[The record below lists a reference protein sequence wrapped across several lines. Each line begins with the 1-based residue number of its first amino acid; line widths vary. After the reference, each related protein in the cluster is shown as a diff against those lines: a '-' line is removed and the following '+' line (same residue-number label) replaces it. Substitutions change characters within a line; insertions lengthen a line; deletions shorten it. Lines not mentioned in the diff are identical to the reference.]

1 MIDVLLATYQS
12 ERFLTKQLDSLLA
25 QDCPG
30 FRILIRDGGSSD
42 QTPAV
47 ISAYQVKHPDKIT
60 VLAGGKAD
68 AVQNFALLLGQ
79 STAPY
84 VMFCDHDDIWLSNK
98 ISASL
103 TAVRRLEAEHG
114 VNTPCLVHCR
124 ADLIDEK
131 DQIIA
136 RNLAHF
142 YHWTIKPDGHIR
154 CDIPTLGCTMMVNR
168 ALADLAQP
176 IPAAAGSH
184 DTWLGRL
191 AWYAGAVDYVDQT
204 LLLYRVHPTNASGAS
219 GRSHFRT
226 MLKRLRRMPDF
237 HRRMIDH
244 YLTPA
249 KLFFDRY
256 HAIIPGRYYRQLQM
270 LASLESCGFWTRKYR
285 LIRYQIRANGCLRTL
300 GFWLFL

>member
-12 ERFLTKQLDSLLA
+12 EHFLAKQLDSLLA
-25 QDCPG
+25 QDSSG
-30 FRILIRDGGSSD
+30 FRILIRDGGSADGTGKIIQSY
-42 QTPAV
+42 A
-47 ISAYQVKHPDKIT
+47 SNHPGKIT
-60 VLAGGKAD
+60 VLAGGKAG

-84 VMFCDHDDIWLSNK
+84 VMFCDHDDIWLPNK
-98 ISASL
+98 ISESL
-103 TAVRRLEAEHG
+103 AAIRRLEAEHSA
-114 VNTPCLVHCR
+114 NTPCLVHCR

-136 RNLAHF
+136 RNLAHY
-142 YHWTIKPDGHIR
+142 YHWATKPDDR
-154 CDIPTLGCTMMVNR
+154 VLCDIPILGCAMIVNR
-168 ALADLAQP
+168 ALAELAQP

-204 LLLYRVHPTNASGAS
+204 LLLYRVHPDNASGAS
-219 GRSHFRT
+219 GRNHVCT
-226 MLKRLRRMPDF
+226 MLQRLRQISGFR
-237 HRRMIDH
+237 RRMMDH

-256 HAIIPGRYYRQLQM
+256 HAIISGRYYRRLAV
-270 LASLESCGFWTRKYR
+270 LASLGDCGFWTRKYR
-285 LIRYQIRANGCLRTL
+285 LIRYRIQANGGLRTL
-300 GFWLFL
+300 GLWLFL